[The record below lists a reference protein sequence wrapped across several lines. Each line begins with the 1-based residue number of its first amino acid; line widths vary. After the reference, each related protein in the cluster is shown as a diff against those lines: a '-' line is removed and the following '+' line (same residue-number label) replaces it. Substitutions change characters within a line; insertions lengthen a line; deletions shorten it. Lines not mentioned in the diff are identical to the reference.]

1 MLKKLF
7 GSLAESASGELG
19 QPDLLRKVTE
29 GIAKLARHADRG
41 LPVLPREVEVYVKVG
56 QGSVQVVD
64 RFVQDPAFDQ
74 EVAARL
80 LNELVRL
87 RPEGLPLRRYF
98 VQASDRT
105 SVEVKEAP
113 LRRFSLRIEG
123 GDRNGSSV
131 SLAQGRRDFLLGRG
145 EWHGEAQ
152 DIVNDVV
159 LCDNER
165 AVSRCAARLH
175 RSSQGL
181 ELESL
186 DQRDA
191 LVVIR
196 PDGERVRPVLAAG
209 GRVVIG
215 LGDRIEF
222 TDGKQAVVSLRLE
235 EE

>member
-7 GSLAESASGELG
+7 GSLAETASGELG

-41 LPVLPREVEVYVKVG
+41 LPVLPREVEVHVKVAH
-56 QGSVQVVD
+56 GSLQVVE

-98 VQASDRT
+98 VEAGERT
-105 SVEVKEAP
+105 LVEVKEAP
-113 LRRFSLRIEG
+113 LRRYRLRIEG
-123 GDRNGSSV
+123 GDRNGTAV
-131 SLAQGRRDFLLGRG
+131 TLPQGRRDFLLGRG
-145 EWHGEAQ
+145 EWHGDAQ

-159 LCDNER
+159 LSEGEK
-165 AVSRCAARLH
+165 ALSRRAARLH

-191 LVVIR
+191 LVVVR

-209 GRVVIG
+209 GRVVVG

-222 TDGKQAVVSLRLE
+222 TDGKQAVISVRLE